1 MDDGARKTYR
11 TGKGREM
18 KIQEIKSNMEFY
30 MDAMYQKGFDLG
42 WDTALEDLEQ
52 MSDNWYNA
60 GKTIE
65 AEALRNAVKEMRTT
79 YESI

>member
-1 MDDGARKTYR
+1 
-11 TGKGREM
+11 M
-18 KIQEIKSNMEFY
+18 KIHEIKSNIEFN
-30 MDAMYQKGFDLG
+30 MDALYQKGFDLG
-42 WDTALEDLEQ
+42 WDTVLEDMEQ
-52 MSDNWYNA
+52 MSDNWYNT